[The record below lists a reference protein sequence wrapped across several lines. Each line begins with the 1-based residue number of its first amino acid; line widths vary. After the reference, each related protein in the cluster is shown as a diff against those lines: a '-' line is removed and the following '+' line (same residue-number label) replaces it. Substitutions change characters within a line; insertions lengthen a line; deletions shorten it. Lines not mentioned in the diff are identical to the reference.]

1 MNNYFTSEERAARLG
16 RARTIYTIS
25 ASVAALLTIYLL
37 WALRALILPTAIG
50 MIMAY
55 ICLPLIGYLKS
66 RGFSRFWAI
75 AGLSGLFCLILFS
88 SIKFTGSL
96 IPDQKTELELQAR
109 LRFRLNEKF
118 NSTMGIDR
126 AEEGGNWFYLLLG
139 RELEPLRKSI
149 DSALRISEEK
159 HQLLTGFYKNPREMG
174 TEPVKERYWQYH
186 LANRLR
192 DKERAELAETKRHGN
207 KKASIPEP
215 LAGVAIE
222 KSSLLLLIFNAV
234 SLWIITPLIFFILLV
249 DDGKLQR
256 NLIHCM
262 PNRYFEMSLTILD
275 KINEALGRYLRG
287 TFIEC
292 FLVGSSFTLGLFLIG
307 INMQWAAAIGIIAGL
322 ANAIPFLGPAI
333 GLLVGALYAVMA
345 ENVAPL
351 LPFVNSD
358 NVLPAVLMV
367 VALVQLADNLVFQ
380 PYVLGNAVDLH
391 PLTVVFGVMGGALIF
406 GFAGMLFAIP
416 AIMISKVVLSTM
428 FRQFRAYD
436 II

>member
-1 MNNYFTSEERAARLG
+1 MRSYCTSKERAARLG
-16 RARTIYTIS
+16 RARTVYTIS
-25 ASVAALLTIYLL
+25 TIVAVFLAIYLL
-37 WALRALILPTAIG
+37 WALRELILPTVIG
-50 MIMAY
+50 MVMAY
-55 ICLPLIGYLKS
+55 ICLPLVGYLKT

-88 SIKFTGSL
+88 SIKFTGSI

-109 LRFRLNEKF
+109 LRYKINDKF
-118 NSTMGIDR
+118 NGIMGIDR
-126 AEEGGNWFYLLLG
+126 AGHGGNWFYILLG
-139 RELEPLRKSI
+139 KELEPLRENI
-149 DSALRISEEK
+149 DNVLRISEEK
-159 HQLLTGFYKNPREMG
+159 HQLLTVFYKNPREMG
-174 TEPVKERYWQYH
+174 AGPVEERYWRYH
-186 LANRLR
+186 QANRLR
-192 DKERAELAETKRHGN
+192 DQEKMAEKIRPGTKKTGLS
-207 KKASIPEP
+207 KAPE
-215 LAGVAIE
+215 GMEIE

-234 SLWIITPLIFFILLV
+234 SLWIITPLIFLILLV

-256 NLIHCM
+256 SLIHCI

-275 KINEALGRYLRG
+275 NINEALGRYLRG

-307 INMQWAAAIGIIAGL
+307 INMRWAAAIGIIAGL

-333 GLLVGALYAVMA
+333 GLLVGVLYAIMA
-345 ENVAPL
+345 ENVEPL
-351 LPFVNSD
+351 LPFLTSANL
-358 NVLPAVLMV
+358 LPAVLMV
-367 VALVQLADNLVFQ
+367 VALVQLADNAIFQ

-416 AIMISKVVLSTM
+416 AIMISKVVISTM